1 MDPLR
6 QVAMAMVE
14 CKECGG
20 QISQSA
26 ETCPRCGDV
35 IKEPKPKFSLVDLI
49 HKISIPV
56 VLSVAGTMITI
67 LSYFSAEGERQME
80 QTRKLLADA
89 FEKDPIKQQYCV
101 FYVDH
106 LLASGRISPQM
117 TVSVLSSIAA
127 NATNDNVRLDAL
139 RTMPQL
145 LDQKN
150 YQQELKPFLVRSI
163 SSLIPSL
170 TEVEVLR
177 RQLMFDIQTLV
188 EADESYRKALITELT
203 GSDRSWSFINNKPG
217 GNPDQ
222 KQIRVGLQIKLA
234 LLSLVQDYRRAQ
246 DIAGGLVDLARRSPE
261 LSKFVSDQLDPAM
274 VSSPRTMLR
283 VIARSAIQSLND
295 GNSMSRSAD
304 EQRKG
309 VPPVFIVAADE
320 AQQMEGEKL
329 AQALRGSGIS
339 AQGVDVIGAAEDAK
353 LIAPETLEIRFS
365 QNANDKSVLTGLA
378 EKVKGFTGKEPKLV
392 GVSADHDP
400 GTYEIWFSK
409 P

>member
-1 MDPLR
+1 
-6 QVAMAMVE
+6 MAMVE

-26 ETCPRCGDV
+26 ETCPHCGDV

-177 RQLMFDIQTLV
+177 RQLMLDIQTLV

-246 DIAGGLVDLARRSPE
+246 DIAAGLVDLARRSPE

-274 VSSPRTMLR
+274 VSSPRTALR
-283 VIARSAIQSLND
+283 VIARSAMQSLSG
-295 GNSMSRSAD
+295 GNSFPRSAD
-304 EQRKG
+304 EHGNG

-320 AQQMEGEKL
+320 SQQMEGEKL

-339 AQGVDVIGAAEDAK
+339 TQGVDVIGAAEDAK

>member
-1 MDPLR
+1 
-6 QVAMAMVE
+6 MAMVE

-145 LDQKN
+145 LEQKN

-320 AQQMEGEKL
+320 SQQMEGEKL

-339 AQGVDVIGAAEDAK
+339 TQGVDVIGAAEDAK

>member
-1 MDPLR
+1 
-6 QVAMAMVE
+6 MVE

-20 QISQSA
+20 QISQNA
-26 ETCPRCGDV
+26 ETCPHCGDL
-35 IKEPKPKFSLVDLI
+35 IKEPRPKFSLLDLI
-49 HKISIPV
+49 HKISVPV

-89 FEKDPIKQQYCV
+89 FDKDPIKQEYCV

-106 LLASGRISPQM
+106 LLASGRISPEM
-117 TVSVLSSIAA
+117 TVGVLSSIAA
-127 NATNDNVRLDAL
+127 NATNDNVRLGAL
-139 RTMPQL
+139 RMMPQL
-145 LDQKN
+145 LEQKN
-150 YQQELKPFLVRSI
+150 YQQQLKPLLVRSV
-163 SSLIPSL
+163 SSLIPSV

-177 RQLMFDIQTLV
+177 RQLMLDIQILV
-188 EADESYRKALITELT
+188 EADESYRSPLITVLT

-222 KQIRVGLQIKLA
+222 KEIRIGLQIKLA

-246 DIAGGLVDLARRSPE
+246 EITAGLVDLARRSPE
-261 LSKFVSDQLDPAM
+261 LSKFVSDQLDTSL
-274 VSSPRTMLR
+274 VSSPRTALR
-283 VIARSAIQSLND
+283 MIARSAVQSLNA
-295 GNSMSRSAD
+295 GNSVPYSAT
-304 EQRKG
+304 EQRKS

-320 AQQMEGEKL
+320 SQQREGEKL
-329 AQALRGSGIS
+329 AQALRESGIN
-339 AQGVDVIGAAEDAK
+339 AQGVDVVGATEDAK
-353 LIAPETLEIRFS
+353 LIAPESLEIRFS
-365 QNANDKSVLTGLA
+365 EGTNDESVLTGLA
-378 EKVKGFTGKEPKLV
+378 DKVRRFTGQEPKLV